1 MLKLTTKSSHP
12 EEVRDLKQIQQT
24 HFRDISQN
32 HIISIIILISVYQYK
47 YHTNTVLF
55 IHGIT
60 KYYCVALK
68 YIFTLFNKLVIINLH
83 CRGGWVKTNQYD
95 TWHHP
100 PWTMRVSDKTS
111 IIFCHTNF
119 PEMNGGISVFGATK
133 LNNPKGGDSYQ

>member
-68 YIFTLFNKLVIINLH
+68 YIFTQFNKLVIINLH
-83 CRGGWVKTNQYD
+83 GREG
-95 TWHHP
+95 
-100 PWTMRVSDKTS
+100 
-111 IIFCHTNF
+111 
-119 PEMNGGISVFGATK
+119 
-133 LNNPKGGDSYQ
+133 